1 MRLVDLVR
9 IDHRFEKSVNLL
21 LDLNDESKLKLYI
34 PTRSSIKLLTEYLEE
49 VDTFSGKR
57 ANILIGPYGKGKS
70 HLLLT
75 LLAILSGDHTE
86 ELEFLLNR
94 ISTMDNR
101 ARSEIEKV
109 YHKKKLLPVIVNTS
123 SGNLSQAFVK
133 SLNQAL
139 KREGFTDV
147 VPDNYFSKALS
158 TISQWEKHYPDTYS
172 SFKKVFHDRTESL
185 VNGLEAYDYE
195 ALAKFKDVYPALTS
209 GSKFNPD
216 IEEDALTVYRSVNK
230 RLCATHGYDG
240 IYVVFDEFSKYI
252 EGHTAEGFS
261 ADMKTLQDLCELC
274 NSSKEEQLHLTC
286 VAHKAIRSYGDA
298 LSKEVKN
305 AFLGVEGRLIEKKF
319 VVSSQN
325 NYELI
330 ADAIQKTPEFA
341 SWSKSDKAYQEMRE
355 HSYQIREFRSLFD
368 KDGYDSIVGNG
379 TFPLT
384 PLSACLLLQLSEKI
398 AQNERTLFTFLT
410 SKDLYSL
417 ASYVEQC
424 QDTAFAGA
432 PLIYDYFSQLLADE
446 KDFAVHGEWIN
457 AEHAIDKAEDV
468 DAKKILKTMAVIRM
482 VNLSDDIPVN
492 EEYLYLAT
500 GLGKEAIESAIDTLT
515 KQKLIAFNKE
525 TKTYSFH
532 DSVSANLQELVSDDI
547 KKRFTKINVP
557 DVLNR
562 VNKNKYILPKKYNQD
577 HCMTR
582 YFQVHIINS
591 DSFMAL
597 SSMDYLPKE
606 NHPDGYLFL
615 VLDQHKEKPENIRK
629 HLEELNDRSI
639 MAAIIEQMPHVKL
652 KAQKLLAVQKLLLDK
667 TFLQENEAAGIELEN
682 WKKNLLNDLNQAIV
696 NAMDHISTLYTR
708 DGIETIKEKPLNR
721 VISDVAERVYNRTPL
736 INHESINRHSVT
748 AQYSKARNI
757 ILDDIFHSRMFEQYS
772 SGTSAEAT
780 IYRSC
785 IESTK
790 NDSNLASARNE
801 IVEFIHDSK
810 GQKVAF
816 ATLVNKLTSA
826 PYGMRR
832 GVLPIYIAEQLM
844 QLEDMPVIYHDKI
857 EIALSPKLIVDA
869 VAAPDNHYLYVEAET
884 VEKLEYIEGLE
895 KLFSDYGDYCKEI
908 ENMNRLARLKCFI
921 QAWYRSLPQ
930 TATTF
935 QVGDY
940 PRQDMRKLK
949 LFRKALIGEPN
960 PRELI
965 FEQIPR
971 IFETDSLSDT
981 LKEVQK
987 AKKDIDAHTERL
999 KKDVA
1004 AVIKKSLGLQHNDNL
1019 QQGLKVWYE
1028 NIPEKAKN
1036 SILPATSQSLLNCIR
1051 DVISGKSMDLIE
1063 KLAKTAT
1070 NFFIEDWNDKTKDE
1084 FESTLKTLV
1093 ADLKKKEEVAD
1104 TSQSKKITLPGE
1116 SGVKEYFYDFDLNEL
1131 SPSGVFFQS
1140 ALDDM
1145 MDEYGALDNSE
1156 KIGILMNLVKKLM
1169 G

>member
-1 MRLVDLVR
+1 
-9 IDHRFEKSVNLL
+9 
-21 LDLNDESKLKLYI
+21 
-34 PTRSSIKLLTEYLEE
+34 
-49 VDTFSGKR
+49 
-57 ANILIGPYGKGKS
+57 
-70 HLLLT
+70 
-75 LLAILSGDHTE
+75 
-86 ELEFLLNR
+86 
-94 ISTMDNR
+94 
-101 ARSEIEKV
+101 
-109 YHKKKLLPVIVNTS
+109 
-123 SGNLSQAFVK
+123 
-133 SLNQAL
+133 
-139 KREGFTDV
+139 
-147 VPDNYFSKALS
+147 
-158 TISQWEKHYPDTYS
+158 
-172 SFKKVFHDRTESL
+172 
-185 VNGLEAYDYE
+185 
-195 ALAKFKDVYPALTS
+195 
-209 GSKFNPD
+209 
-216 IEEDALTVYRSVNK
+216 
-230 RLCATHGYDG
+230 
-240 IYVVFDEFSKYI
+240 
-252 EGHTAEGFS
+252 
-261 ADMKTLQDLCELC
+261 
-274 NSSKEEQLHLTC
+274 
-286 VAHKAIRSYGDA
+286 
-298 LSKEVKN
+298 
-305 AFLGVEGRLIEKKF
+305 
-319 VVSSQN
+319 
-325 NYELI
+325 
-330 ADAIQKTPEFA
+330 
-341 SWSKSDKAYQEMRE
+341 
-355 HSYQIREFRSLFD
+355 
-368 KDGYDSIVGNG
+368 
-379 TFPLT
+379 
-384 PLSACLLLQLSEKI
+384 
-398 AQNERTLFTFLT
+398 
-410 SKDLYSL
+410 
-417 ASYVEQC
+417 
-424 QDTAFAGA
+424 
-432 PLIYDYFSQLLADE
+432 
-446 KDFAVHGEWIN
+446 
-457 AEHAIDKAEDV
+457 
-468 DAKKILKTMAVIRM
+468 
-482 VNLSDDIPVN
+482 
-492 EEYLYLAT
+492 
-500 GLGKEAIESAIDTLT
+500 
-515 KQKLIAFNKE
+515 
-525 TKTYSFH
+525 
-532 DSVSANLQELVSDDI
+532 
-547 KKRFTKINVP
+547 
-557 DVLNR
+557 
-562 VNKNKYILPKKYNQD
+562 
-577 HCMTR
+577 MTR

-615 VLDQHKEKPENIRK
+615 VLNQHKEKPENIRK
-629 HLEELNDRSI
+629 HLEELNDRSV
-639 MAAIIEQMPHVKL
+639 MAAIIEQMPHVKS
-652 KAQKLLAVQKLLLDK
+652 KAQNLLAVQKLLLDK

-682 WKKNLLNDLNQAIV
+682 WKKNLLNDLNQAIAD
-696 NAMDHISTLYTR
+696 AMDQISTLYTR
-708 DGIETIKEKPLNR
+708 DGIEKMKEKPLNR

-844 QLEDMPVIYHDKI
+844 QLEDMPVIYHDKT

-949 LFRKALIGEPN
+949 LFRKALTGEPN

-987 AKKDIDAHTERL
+987 AKKDIDVHTERL

-1004 AVIKKSLGLQHNDNL
+1004 AAIKKSLGLQHNDNL

-1036 SILPATSQSLLNCIR
+1036 SILPATSQSLFNCIR

-1093 ADLKKKEEVAD
+1093 ADLKKKEEAAD
-1104 TSQSKKITLPGE
+1104 TPQSKKITLPGE
-1116 SGVKEYFYDFDLNEL
+1116 SGAKEYFYNFDPNEL

>member
-70 HLLLT
+70 HLLLV
-75 LLAILSGDHTE
+75 LLAILSGNHTE
-86 ELEFLLNR
+86 ELECLFER
-94 ISTMDNR
+94 IGTMDGG
-101 ARSEIEKV
+101 AKAEIEKV
-109 YHKKKLLPVIVNTS
+109 YKKKKLLPVIINTS
-123 SGNLSQAFVK
+123 SGNLSQIFAK

-147 VPDNYFSKALS
+147 VPDNYFSKALF
-158 TISQWEKHYPDTYS
+158 TISQWEKHYPDTYDA
-172 SFKKVFHDRTESL
+172 FKKAFHNQQENI

-195 ALAKFKDVYPALTS
+195 ALAKFKNVYPALTS
-209 GSKFNPD
+209 GSEFNPD
-216 IEEDALTVYRSVNK
+216 VEEDVLSVYQSVNK
-230 RLCATHGYDG
+230 RLCKNHGYDG

-252 EGHTAEGFS
+252 EGHTTEGFS

-286 VAHKAIRSYGDA
+286 VAHKAIRSYGDV

-305 AFLGVEGRLIEKKF
+305 AFLGVEGRLNEKKF
-319 VVSSQN
+319 IVSSQN

-341 SWSKSDKAYQEMRE
+341 GWSRDDETYQEMLDR
-355 HSYQIREFRSLFD
+355 SYQIKEFRSLFD
-368 KDGYDSIVGNG
+368 KDDYDSIVGNG
-379 TFPLT
+379 AFPLT

-417 ASYVEQC
+417 AAYVEQC
-424 QDTAFAGA
+424 PDTAFAGA

-457 AEHAIDKAEDV
+457 AEHAIDKAEDA
-468 DAKKILKTMAVIRM
+468 DAKSILKTMAVIRM

-500 GLGKEAIESAIDTLT
+500 GLGKEKIENAIEILT
-515 KQKLIAFNKE
+515 KQNLIAFNKE
-525 TKTYSFH
+525 AKTYSFH
-532 DSVSANLQELVSDDI
+532 GSVSVNLQELISDDI
-547 KKRFTKINVP
+547 KKQFTKINVP

-562 VNKNKYILPKKYNQD
+562 VNKNKYVLPKKYNQD

-606 NHPDGYLFL
+606 KHPDGYLFL
-615 VLDQHKEKPENIRK
+615 VLNQHKEKPENIRK
-629 HLEELNDRSI
+629 HLEELNDRSV
-639 MAAIIEQMPHVKL
+639 MAAIVEQMPHVKS
-652 KAQKLLAVQKLLLDK
+652 KAQNLLAVQKLLNDK
-667 TFLQENEAAGIELEN
+667 TFSKENEAAGIELEN
-682 WKKNLLNDLNQAIV
+682 WKKTLLNDLNRAIED
-696 NAMDHISTLYTR
+696 AMEHISTLYTR
-708 DGIETIKEKPLNR
+708 DGSEKIKEKPLNR
-721 VISDVAERVYNRTPL
+721 VISDVAEAVYNKTPL
-736 INHESINRHSVT
+736 INNESINRHNVT
-748 AQYSKARNI
+748 AQYSKARNV
-757 ILDDIFHSRMFEQYS
+757 ILDDIFHSRMFEQYN

-780 IYRSC
+780 IYRAC
-785 IESTK
+785 IGSTK
-790 NDSNLASARNE
+790 NDSNLAVARNE
-801 IVEFIHDSK
+801 IIAFIHKSK

-816 ATLVNKLTSA
+816 ATLVDKLTGA

-844 QLEDMPVIYHDKI
+844 QLEDMPVIYHDKT

-895 KLFSDYGDYCKEI
+895 KLFSDYGEYCNEI

-949 LFRKALIGEPN
+949 RFRKALTGEPN

-965 FEQIPR
+965 FEQIPD
-971 IFETDSLSDT
+971 IFEECILSKT
-981 LKEVQK
+981 LKKVED
-987 AKKDIDAHTERL
+987 AKKDIDAHTRRL
-999 KKDVA
+999 KKQAEGV
-1004 AVIKKSLGLQHNDNL
+1004 VKRSLSLPHSDDL
-1019 QQGLKVWYE
+1019 QQSLKVWYE
-1028 NIPEKAKN
+1028 NIPPKAKN
-1036 SILPATSQSLLNCIR
+1036 SLLPATSQSLLNCIR
-1051 DVISGKSMDLIE
+1051 DVVDGKSIDLIE

-1084 FESTLKTLV
+1084 FESVLKTLV
-1093 ADLKKKEEVAD
+1093 SDLKKKEDAVNAQ
-1104 TSQSKKITLPGE
+1104 QSKKIMLPAEEGT
-1116 SGVKEYFYDFDLNEL
+1116 KEYFYDFNPNEL

-1145 MDEYGALDNSE
+1145 VDEYEALDNSE

>member
-1 MRLVDLVR
+1 
-9 IDHRFEKSVNLL
+9 
-21 LDLNDESKLKLYI
+21 
-34 PTRSSIKLLTEYLEE
+34 
-49 VDTFSGKR
+49 
-57 ANILIGPYGKGKS
+57 
-70 HLLLT
+70 
-75 LLAILSGDHTE
+75 
-86 ELEFLLNR
+86 
-94 ISTMDNR
+94 
-101 ARSEIEKV
+101 
-109 YHKKKLLPVIVNTS
+109 
-123 SGNLSQAFVK
+123 
-133 SLNQAL
+133 
-139 KREGFTDV
+139 
-147 VPDNYFSKALS
+147 
-158 TISQWEKHYPDTYS
+158 
-172 SFKKVFHDRTESL
+172 
-185 VNGLEAYDYE
+185 
-195 ALAKFKDVYPALTS
+195 
-209 GSKFNPD
+209 
-216 IEEDALTVYRSVNK
+216 
-230 RLCATHGYDG
+230 
-240 IYVVFDEFSKYI
+240 
-252 EGHTAEGFS
+252 
-261 ADMKTLQDLCELC
+261 
-274 NSSKEEQLHLTC
+274 
-286 VAHKAIRSYGDA
+286 
-298 LSKEVKN
+298 
-305 AFLGVEGRLIEKKF
+305 
-319 VVSSQN
+319 
-325 NYELI
+325 
-330 ADAIQKTPEFA
+330 
-341 SWSKSDKAYQEMRE
+341 
-355 HSYQIREFRSLFD
+355 
-368 KDGYDSIVGNG
+368 
-379 TFPLT
+379 
-384 PLSACLLLQLSEKI
+384 
-398 AQNERTLFTFLT
+398 
-410 SKDLYSL
+410 
-417 ASYVEQC
+417 
-424 QDTAFAGA
+424 
-432 PLIYDYFSQLLADE
+432 
-446 KDFAVHGEWIN
+446 
-457 AEHAIDKAEDV
+457 
-468 DAKKILKTMAVIRM
+468 MAVIRM
-482 VNLSDDIPVN
+482 IDLSDDIPVN

-500 GLGKEAIESAIDTLT
+500 GLGKEAIENAIDALI

-525 TKTYSFH
+525 AKTYSFH

-547 KKRFTKINVP
+547 KKQFTKINVP

-615 VLDQHKEKPENIRK
+615 VLNQHKEKPENIRK
-629 HLEELNDRSI
+629 HLEELNDRSV
-639 MAAIIEQMPHVKL
+639 MAAIIEQMPHVKS
-652 KAQKLLAVQKLLLDK
+652 KAQNLLAVQKLLLDK

-682 WKKNLLNDLNQAIV
+682 WKKNLLNDLNQAIAD
-696 NAMDHISTLYTR
+696 AMDQISTLYTR
-708 DGIETIKEKPLNR
+708 DGIEKMKEKPLNR

-844 QLEDMPVIYHDKI
+844 QLEDMPVIYHDKT

-949 LFRKALIGEPN
+949 LFRKALTGEPN

-987 AKKDIDAHTERL
+987 AKKDIDVHTERL

-1004 AVIKKSLGLQHNDNL
+1004 AAIKKSLGLQHNDNL

-1036 SILPATSQSLLNCIR
+1036 SILPATSQSLFNCIR

-1063 KLAKTAT
+1063 K
-1070 NFFIEDWNDKTKDE
+1070 
-1084 FESTLKTLV
+1084 
-1093 ADLKKKEEVAD
+1093 
-1104 TSQSKKITLPGE
+1104 
-1116 SGVKEYFYDFDLNEL
+1116 
-1131 SPSGVFFQS
+1131 
-1140 ALDDM
+1140 
-1145 MDEYGALDNSE
+1145 
-1156 KIGILMNLVKKLM
+1156 
-1169 G
+1169 

>member
-1 MRLVDLVR
+1 
-9 IDHRFEKSVNLL
+9 
-21 LDLNDESKLKLYI
+21 
-34 PTRSSIKLLTEYLEE
+34 
-49 VDTFSGKR
+49 
-57 ANILIGPYGKGKS
+57 
-70 HLLLT
+70 
-75 LLAILSGDHTE
+75 
-86 ELEFLLNR
+86 
-94 ISTMDNR
+94 
-101 ARSEIEKV
+101 
-109 YHKKKLLPVIVNTS
+109 
-123 SGNLSQAFVK
+123 
-133 SLNQAL
+133 
-139 KREGFTDV
+139 
-147 VPDNYFSKALS
+147 
-158 TISQWEKHYPDTYS
+158 
-172 SFKKVFHDRTESL
+172 
-185 VNGLEAYDYE
+185 
-195 ALAKFKDVYPALTS
+195 
-209 GSKFNPD
+209 
-216 IEEDALTVYRSVNK
+216 
-230 RLCATHGYDG
+230 
-240 IYVVFDEFSKYI
+240 
-252 EGHTAEGFS
+252 
-261 ADMKTLQDLCELC
+261 
-274 NSSKEEQLHLTC
+274 
-286 VAHKAIRSYGDA
+286 
-298 LSKEVKN
+298 
-305 AFLGVEGRLIEKKF
+305 
-319 VVSSQN
+319 
-325 NYELI
+325 
-330 ADAIQKTPEFA
+330 
-341 SWSKSDKAYQEMRE
+341 
-355 HSYQIREFRSLFD
+355 
-368 KDGYDSIVGNG
+368 
-379 TFPLT
+379 
-384 PLSACLLLQLSEKI
+384 
-398 AQNERTLFTFLT
+398 
-410 SKDLYSL
+410 
-417 ASYVEQC
+417 
-424 QDTAFAGA
+424 
-432 PLIYDYFSQLLADE
+432 
-446 KDFAVHGEWIN
+446 
-457 AEHAIDKAEDV
+457 
-468 DAKKILKTMAVIRM
+468 
-482 VNLSDDIPVN
+482 
-492 EEYLYLAT
+492 
-500 GLGKEAIESAIDTLT
+500 
-515 KQKLIAFNKE
+515 
-525 TKTYSFH
+525 
-532 DSVSANLQELVSDDI
+532 
-547 KKRFTKINVP
+547 
-557 DVLNR
+557 
-562 VNKNKYILPKKYNQD
+562 
-577 HCMTR
+577 MTR

-606 NHPDGYLFL
+606 NHPDGCLFL
-615 VLDQHKEKPENIRK
+615 VLNQHKEKPENIRK
-629 HLEELNDRSI
+629 HLEELNDHSV
-639 MAAIIEQMPHVKL
+639 MAAIIEQMPHVKS
-652 KAQKLLAVQKLLLDK
+652 KAQSLLAVQKLLLDK

-682 WKKNLLNDLNQAIV
+682 WKKNLLNDLNQAIAD
-696 NAMDHISTLYTR
+696 AMDQISTLYTR
-708 DGIETIKEKPLNR
+708 DGIEKMKEKPLNR

-790 NDSNLASARNE
+790 NDSNLASARND
-801 IVEFIHDSK
+801 IMEFIHDSK

-816 ATLVNKLTSA
+816 ATLINKLTSA

-844 QLEDMPVIYHDKI
+844 QLEDMPVIYHDKT

-935 QVGDY
+935 QVEDY

-949 LFRKALIGEPN
+949 LFRKALTGEPN

-971 IFETDSLSDT
+971 IFEADSLSET

-987 AKKDIDAHTERL
+987 AKKDIDTHTERL
-999 KKDVA
+999 KKNVA
-1004 AVIKKSLGLQHNDNL
+1004 VVIKKILGLQHKDNL

-1036 SILPATSQSLLNCIR
+1036 SILPATSQSLFNCIR

-1093 ADLKKKEEVAD
+1093 ADLKKKEEAAD
-1104 TSQSKKITLPGE
+1104 TPQSKKITLPGE
-1116 SGVKEYFYDFDLNEL
+1116 SGAKEYFYDFDPNEL

>member
-1 MRLVDLVR
+1 M
-9 IDHRFEKSVNLL
+9 
-21 LDLNDESKLKLYI
+21 
-34 PTRSSIKLLTEYLEE
+34 
-49 VDTFSGKR
+49 
-57 ANILIGPYGKGKS
+57 
-70 HLLLT
+70 
-75 LLAILSGDHTE
+75 
-86 ELEFLLNR
+86 
-94 ISTMDNR
+94 
-101 ARSEIEKV
+101 
-109 YHKKKLLPVIVNTS
+109 
-123 SGNLSQAFVK
+123 
-133 SLNQAL
+133 
-139 KREGFTDV
+139 
-147 VPDNYFSKALS
+147 
-158 TISQWEKHYPDTYS
+158 
-172 SFKKVFHDRTESL
+172 
-185 VNGLEAYDYE
+185 
-195 ALAKFKDVYPALTS
+195 AKFKDVYPTLTS
-209 GSKFNPD
+209 GSEFNPD

-330 ADAIQKTPEFA
+330 ADAIQKTSEFA
-341 SWSKSDKAYQEMRE
+341 NWSKSDKAYQEMLE

-368 KDGYDSIVGNG
+368 KNGYDFIVGNG
-379 TFPLT
+379 AFPLT

-424 QDTAFAGA
+424 PDTAFAGA

-457 AEHAIDKAEDV
+457 AEHAIEKAEDA

-482 VNLSDDIPVN
+482 VDLSDDIPVN

-500 GLGKEAIESAIDTLT
+500 GLGKEAIENAIDALI

-525 TKTYSFH
+525 AKTYSFH

-547 KKRFTKINVP
+547 KKQFTKINVP

-615 VLDQHKEKPENIRK
+615 VLNQHKEKPENIRK
-629 HLEELNDRSI
+629 HLEELNDRSV
-639 MAAIIEQMPHVKL
+639 MAAIIEQMPHVKS
-652 KAQKLLAVQKLLLDK
+652 KAQNLLAVQKLLLDK

-682 WKKNLLNDLNQAIV
+682 WKKNLLNDLNQAIAD
-696 NAMDHISTLYTR
+696 AMDQISTLYTR
-708 DGIETIKEKPLNR
+708 DGIEKMKEKPLNR

-844 QLEDMPVIYHDKI
+844 QLEDMPVIYHDKT

-949 LFRKALIGEPN
+949 LFRKALTGEPN

-987 AKKDIDAHTERL
+987 AKKDIDVHTERL

-1004 AVIKKSLGLQHNDNL
+1004 AAIKKSLGLQHNDNL

-1036 SILPATSQSLLNCIR
+1036 SILPATSQSLFNCIR

-1093 ADLKKKEEVAD
+1093 ADLKKKEEAAD
-1104 TSQSKKITLPGE
+1104 TPQSKKITLPGE
-1116 SGVKEYFYDFDLNEL
+1116 SGAKEYFYNFDPNEL